1 MWMMALTYK
10 VGVSRDDRVLARLW
24 WRSSRLRTEVG
35 TRRPIRVLKEVIP
48 MVMMIL
54 MMWMPLDLVDLED

>member
-24 WRSSRLRTEVG
+24 GRSSRLRTEVG
-35 TRRPIRVLKEVIP
+35 TRHPIRVLEEVIP

-54 MMWMPLDLVDLED
+54 MMWMPLDLED